1 MAAVPRG
8 YLTTGD
14 FARLCGTTKH
24 TLFHYDQLGIFSP
37 AIKGENGYRYYT
49 FPQMEVFYVISTLKE
64 LDMPL
69 ADIKAYLDRRS
80 PEELVALLE
89 GEAEQLEGKIRRL
102 RQMLALIRRKAELT
116 RAAMAEKRE
125 DIRVV
130 EQPEML
136 FITTPRQ
143 PGESLN
149 LAFVAHMQYREA
161 RDIVSPYPVG
171 ATMRLE
177 LAGQEGTEGYNAFY
191 TQVDRR
197 PRGVPV
203 TVRPAGRYLTARHA
217 GGYDT
222 AWCTYRRM
230 LTHAREQDLT
240 LTGPFYEDALLDEL
254 SVDGYDNYVLQMSI
268 LISAPENRP

>member
-1 MAAVPRG
+1 MSAVPQG

-14 FARLCGTTKH
+14 FAHLCGTTKH

-89 GEAEQLEGKIRRL
+89 REEGELEEKIRRL
-102 RQMLALIRRKAELT
+102 QQMRDLIRRKTALT
-116 RAAMAEKRE
+116 RAAMAEDRE
-125 DIRVV
+125 GVRVV
-130 EQPEML
+130 ERPEAL
-136 FITTPRQ
+136 FIVTPRR
-143 PGESLN
+143 PEKNLN
-149 LAFVAHMQYREA
+149 MAFVAHMQFREA
-161 RDIVSPYPVG
+161 RNIVSPYPVG

-177 LAGQEGTEGYNAFY
+177 QAGQEGTEGYSAFY

-203 TVRPAGRYLTARHA
+203 TIRPAGQYLTACHT

-222 AWCTYRRM
+222 AWRTYRRM
-230 LTHAREQDLT
+230 LTWAQEQGLP

-268 LISAPENRP
+268 LTGPPENTP